1 MYLHSVRILP
11 HLTEVDILD
20 QKGCRRGILF
30 YSQLIS
36 IRFIKPFIIMTK
48 LYYTPTSC
56 GAASFIAAVAAGIH
70 IDAEV
75 VDIGT
80 HKTASGEDYYKI
92 NPKGN
97 VPALVLDDGT
107 VLNEGAAVLQ
117 WIADQV
123 Y

>member
-1 MYLHSVRILP
+1 
-11 HLTEVDILD
+11 
-20 QKGCRRGILF
+20 
-30 YSQLIS
+30 
-36 IRFIKPFIIMTK
+36 MTK

-75 VDIGT
+75 VDIST

-97 VPALVLDDGT
+97 VPGLVLDDGT

-123 Y
+123 YWAYMQKSVLLIPINLNHNLTQPPL